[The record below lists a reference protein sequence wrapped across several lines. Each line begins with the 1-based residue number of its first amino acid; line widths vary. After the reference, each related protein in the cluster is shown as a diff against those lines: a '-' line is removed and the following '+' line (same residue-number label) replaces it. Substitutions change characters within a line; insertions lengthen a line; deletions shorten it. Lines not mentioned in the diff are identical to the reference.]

1 MEKCGHFLKSIF
13 LLMNW
18 RHDMELEDVPGDTE
32 IVLKD
37 EFDELRYRVQE
48 LEEEL
53 RKLKEYVEE
62 ATRLK

>member
-1 MEKCGHFLKSIF
+1 
-13 LLMNW
+13 
-18 RHDMELEDVPGDTE
+18 MELGDVPSDKE

-62 ATRLK
+62 ATRLKQE

>member
-1 MEKCGHFLKSIF
+1 
-13 LLMNW
+13 
-18 RHDMELEDVPGDTE
+18 MELGDVPTDTE

-48 LEEEL
+48 LEKEL

>member
-1 MEKCGHFLKSIF
+1 
-13 LLMNW
+13 
-18 RHDMELEDVPGDTE
+18 MELGEVPGDTE

-37 EFDELRYRVQE
+37 EFDELRYRVQA

-62 ATRLK
+62 VTRLK

>member
-1 MEKCGHFLKSIF
+1 
-13 LLMNW
+13 
-18 RHDMELEDVPGDTE
+18 MELGDVTVDTE

-48 LEEEL
+48 LEDEL
-53 RKLKEYVEE
+53 CKLKEYVEE

>member
-1 MEKCGHFLKSIF
+1 MKLG
-13 LLMNW
+13 
-18 RHDMELEDVPGDTE
+18 DVPADTE

-37 EFDELRYRVQE
+37 EFDELRYCVQE

-62 ATRLK
+62 ATRMNKDDVQTMA